1 MFQCNTSVTLGS
13 LSGDHMPTTKKRIN
27 ITIDDELYRSL
38 DHLSKKEKV
47 TLSSVSL
54 RLIERAVELEE
65 DLYFSREAEKRLSK
79 NEKRVKHSK
88 AWKE

>member
-1 MFQCNTSVTLGS
+1 
-13 LSGDHMPTTKKRIN
+13 MPTTKKRIN

-38 DHLSKKEKV
+38 DKLSKKENG

-65 DLYFSREAEKRLSK
+65 DLYFSRQAEKRLAK
-79 NEKRVKHSK
+79 NEKRVPHSK
-88 AWKE
+88 VWDK

>member
-1 MFQCNTSVTLGS
+1 
-13 LSGDHMPTTKKRIN
+13 MPTTKKRIN

-38 DHLSKKEKV
+38 DKLSKKENG

-65 DLYFSREAEKRLSK
+65 DLYFSRQADKRLSK
-79 NEKRVKHSK
+79 NEKRVVHSK
-88 AWKE
+88 VWDE

>member
-1 MFQCNTSVTLGS
+1 
-13 LSGDHMPTTKKRIN
+13 MPTTKKRIN

-38 DHLSKKEKV
+38 DKLSKKENG

-65 DLYFSREAEKRLSK
+65 DLYFSREADKRLAK
-79 NEKRVKHSK
+79 NEKRVAHSK
-88 AWKE
+88 VWDE

>member
-1 MFQCNTSVTLGS
+1 
-13 LSGDHMPTTKKRIN
+13 MPTTKKRIN

-38 DHLSKKEKV
+38 DKLSKKENG

-65 DLYFSREAEKRLSK
+65 DLYFSRQADKRLSK
-79 NEKRVKHSK
+79 NEKRITHSK
-88 AWKE
+88 VWDE